1 MAGKLQPSELNET
14 HTKTTESETV
24 YQGYARVQRYTLT
37 HQKFDGAWTP
47 EIQRELF
54 LSGDAVVVLPYDPHM
69 NAVLLVEQWRVSA
82 HDRGIKPWLIECIAG
97 RIAEGETPEEV
108 AIREA
113 REEADL
119 SLDYLEKIGDFYPS
133 PGIFAEFVSYYCAK
147 ADLSRAGGVY
157 GLASE
162 EEDIRAHV
170 VDLDDALAA
179 LSDGRIIAS
188 TAFMCLT
195 WLALNKDKLINDWTI
210 TP

>member
-1 MAGKLQPSELNET
+1 MAGKLQLSELT
-14 HTKTTESETV
+14 DKHTKTQASETV
-24 YQGYARVQRYTLT
+24 YQGYAQVQRYTLS
-37 HQKFDGAWTP
+37 HQKFDGTWTP
-47 EIQRELF
+47 EIHRELF
-54 LSGDAVVVLPYDPHM
+54 KSGDAVVVLPYDPQM
-69 NAVLLVEQWRVSA
+69 NAVVLVEQWRVSA

-97 RIAEGETPEEV
+97 RIGEGETPEEV

-113 REEADL
+113 REEANVT
-119 SLDYLEKIGDFYPS
+119 LDHLVKIGDFYPS

-147 ADLSRAGGVY
+147 ADLSSAGGVH

-195 WLALNKDKLINDWTI
+195 WLSQNKGRLIKDWT
-210 TP
+210 TT